1 MGSGDGGQIVVE
13 GESDV
18 LRLLLILTL
27 DEVFIIDIFSL
38 ILIWHNISLGLLH
51 SGLVDGTLLDRL
63 ISLALSIL
71 LGVSCFGCIFLRI
84 GL

>member
-27 DEVFIIDIFSL
+27 DEVLIIDIFSL
-38 ILIWHNISLGLLH
+38 ILIWHNISLSFLH
-51 SGLVDGTLLDRL
+51 SGLVDGTLLD
-63 ISLALSIL
+63 
-71 LGVSCFGCIFLRI
+71 
-84 GL
+84 